1 MIISNSHECKF
12 VHIINKKEVSLN
24 NIFQITDVKYVI
36 YDVEDQMY
44 YLLANK
50 FEEKLGQFIV
60 RFDEND
66 PNMFQFLL
74 RVKNK
79 LDIGDSTLNVH
90 RNP

>member
-1 MIISNSHECKF
+1 M
-12 VHIINKKEVSLN
+12 N